1 MTADGLLARVGL
13 TATLV
18 YTVPHAV
25 FHATH
30 LDGFPAADAI
40 VQTVATALHVML
52 TAGLLALTWSL
63 PPRGRPVPP

>member
-1 MTADGLLARVGL
+1 M
-13 TATLV
+13 
-18 YTVPHAV
+18 PHAV

-40 VQTVATALHVML
+40 VQTVATGLHVLL

-63 PPRGRPVPP
+63 PPRGRPVLP